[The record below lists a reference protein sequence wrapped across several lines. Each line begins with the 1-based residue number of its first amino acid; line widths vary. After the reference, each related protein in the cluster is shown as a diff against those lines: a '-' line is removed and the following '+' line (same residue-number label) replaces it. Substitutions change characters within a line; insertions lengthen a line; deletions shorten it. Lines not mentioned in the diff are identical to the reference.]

1 MDCIANALSFY
12 YPYDFDFK
20 PGLDAISAYGLRYIP
35 IAIVIIIAPIA
46 LWTRTRYV
54 ICMYTIIAF

>member
-12 YPYDFDFK
+12 YPYDFNFK
-20 PGLDAISAYGLRYIP
+20 PGLDAINAYGLRYIP

-46 LWTRTRYV
+46 LWMRTRYV
-54 ICMYTIIAF
+54 IYIAT